1 MAVTGLELKAML
13 EEIGV
18 KPEKVQALD
27 PAGPLLKQGLDSIDF
42 PAFCAL
48 VEERF
53 GLRLDDAEALKLR
66 TLEDFAARINRTGV
80 KP

>member
-18 KPEKVQALD
+18 KPEVVRALD

-66 TLEDFAARINRTGV
+66 TLEDFTARINHSGG